1 MNEDILR
8 AEFEHQHADR
18 DLSKHHLRG
27 TYLRAPIAALWNQH
41 VRTACWFEHR
51 MRSDTNEMLRNE
63 NKALL
68 KMYKELK
75 ESVQPIDNKAKK

>member
-8 AEFEHQHADR
+8 VEFERQHAGR
-18 DLSKHHLRG
+18 DLSKHRLRG

-51 MRSDTNEMLRNE
+51 MGPDANETLRNE

-75 ESVQPIDNKAKK
+75 EFVQPIDNEVKK